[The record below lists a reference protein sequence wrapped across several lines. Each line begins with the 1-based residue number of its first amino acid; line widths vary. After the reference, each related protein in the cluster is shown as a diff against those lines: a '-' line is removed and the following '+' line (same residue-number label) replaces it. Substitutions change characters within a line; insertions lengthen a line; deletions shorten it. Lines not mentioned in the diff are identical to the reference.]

1 MSFLQKMERKF
12 GRYAI
17 RGLTRYIVI
26 LFGIGY
32 VFSLMNTGI
41 TEYLTLNV
49 DAIFHGQVWRIITW
63 LCIPPSGGSG
73 LLNGLFFIIMLV
85 FYYSIGN
92 TLERTWGSFQ
102 YNVYILGG
110 MLVTLI
116 TGFLCYFVGLLL
128 YGSAVGPYVGMAIG
142 YAFTTYYVC
151 MSIFLG
157 FAITYP
163 DMQVMLYFV
172 IPIKI
177 KWMAYVYG
185 AFILYDIVTYVRS
198 GNPFAWIY
206 IVAIVASLLNFLIFF
221 LLSRNFKRVSPKELK
236 RKQEFKKAVNANTVK
251 AGQARHRC
259 AVCGRTELDDPTL
272 EFRYCSKCNGNYEYC
287 QDHLFTHEHVK

>member
-92 TLERTWGSFQ
+92 TLERTWGSFR

-128 YGSAVGPYVGMAIG
+128 YGSGAAPYVGMAIG

-172 IPIKI
+172 IPLKI

-185 AFILYDIVTYVRS
+185 AFILYDIVTYMRS
-198 GNPFAWIY
+198 GSPFAWIY

-221 LLSRNFKRVSPKELK
+221 LLTRNFNRVSPRELK

-251 AGQARHRC
+251 EGQARHRC